1 MPKKQK
7 TKKLAKDKFFAKIEG
22 LGEALTFD
30 DVRLKSGYS
39 EIMPDDVNLESR
51 FSRNIS
57 LKIPIVSAAMDT
69 VTEHKMAI
77 EIAKLGGLGIIHKN
91 LTAEEQAHEVSRV
104 KHYLNGL
111 IDKPICVNQNKTID
125 EILKMRQEKEYSFH
139 TFPVIDDSGEIVG
152 IITRNDFDFCD
163 NHSVKAREIMTK
175 PVITADKKTDLEE
188 VYKIMVD
195 KKKKALPLVDK
206 DGKVAGMYVL
216 KDIQRVLLKN
226 PSGYNLDKNGRLR
239 VGAAIGVNDFERIE
253 KLIAKN
259 VDVAVIDTAHADT
272 KSTISALKKIKSNY
286 KIDVVV
292 GNVSEPESAK
302 RLADA
307 GADGIKVGQ
316 GPGSI
321 CTTRVI
327 AGIGSPQVSAVYKC
341 SKVADEYGIPI
352 CADGG
357 LKNSGDIPIAIGA
370 GASSVMMGGMIAGT
384 KESPGEVVFK
394 EGRQWKS
401 YRGMGSIGAMETNK
415 GSRERYGQVA
425 AGKSE
430 FIAEGV
436 EGLKP
441 YKGELKEVIF
451 QYVGGLKRG
460 MGYVGARS
468 IESLRNK
475 ADFMKITIAGKAESH
490 PHDILIIKEPPNYQ
504 VGN

>member
-1 MPKKQK
+1 
-7 TKKLAKDKFFAKIEG
+7 
-22 LGEALTFD
+22 
-30 DVRLKSGYS
+30 
-39 EIMPDDVNLESR
+39 
-51 FSRNIS
+51 
-57 LKIPIVSAAMDT
+57 
-69 VTEHKMAI
+69 
-77 EIAKLGGLGIIHKN
+77 
-91 LTAEEQAHEVSRV
+91 
-104 KHYLNGL
+104 
-111 IDKPICVNQNKTID
+111 
-125 EILKMRQEKEYSFH
+125 
-139 TFPVIDDSGEIVG
+139 VINDNGEIVG

-163 NHSVKAREIMTK
+163 NHSVRAWEIMTK
-175 PVITADKKTDLEE
+175 SVITADSKTSLEE
-188 VYKIMVD
+188 VYKIMTQ

-206 DGKVAGMYVL
+206 KGKVDGMYVL
-216 KDIQRVLLKN
+216 KDVKRVLLKN
-226 PSGYNLDKNGRLR
+226 PSGYNLDKKGQLR
-239 VGAAIGVNDFERIE
+239 VGAAIGVNDFDRIE
-253 KLIAKN
+253 KLIGKHI
-259 VDVAVIDTAHADT
+259 DVAVIDTAHADT
-272 KSTISALKKIKSNY
+272 KSVISMLKKIKSY
-286 KIDVVV
+286 CKIDVVV
-292 GNVSEPESAK
+292 GNVSELESAK

-370 GASSVMMGGMIAGT
+370 GASSVMMGGMLAGT

-425 AGKSE
+425 TGKSE
-430 FIAEGV
+430 LIAEGV
-436 EGLKP
+436 EGLKA

-451 QYVGGLKRG
+451 QYLGGLKRG
-460 MGYVGARS
+460 MGYVGAED
-468 IESLRNK
+468 IESLRRK
-475 ADFMKITIAGKAESH
+475 ADFMKITSAGKDESH
-490 PHDILIIKEPPNYQ
+490 PHDILITKEPPNYQ